1 MNIRIESDGTIT
13 KVFVDGKQIP
23 KATMAYFFFC
33 AEPCQVYC
41 VVEKVKTDKKG
52 NILIDEKDQSI
63 AKESKVLIN
72 TMSEGNEKIIK
83 IN

>member
-1 MNIRIESDGTIT
+1 MDIRIESDGTIT

-23 KATMAYFFFC
+23 KATMAYFFFY
-33 AEPCQVYC
+33 AEQNQVYC
-41 VVEKVKTDKKG
+41 IVEKVKTDKKG

-63 AKESKVLIN
+63 AKESEVLIN
-72 TMSEGNEKIIK
+72 TMREGNEKNIT